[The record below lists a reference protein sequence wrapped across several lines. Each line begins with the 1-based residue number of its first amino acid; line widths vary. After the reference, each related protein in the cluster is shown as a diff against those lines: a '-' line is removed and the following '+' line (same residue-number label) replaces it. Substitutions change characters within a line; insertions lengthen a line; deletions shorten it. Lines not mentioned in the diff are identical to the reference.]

1 MIKQM
6 NLWSAVIPGD
16 GLQDVRTWFMFRL
29 SRGNDSHPSDGPE
42 PQRNRQLLFNKVTEK
57 SLEKFI
63 SDARFGHT
71 FNPFY
76 KKNPRVT
83 ENIHKQLRKYLQRTL
98 QDWAPSRWELQCKL
112 VLRDKLEE
120 AAKNSQY
127 PAWLV
132 TVCHQRRCWGT
143 SLRPTPPY
151 YLKQEACLRREL
163 KKIWQENA
171 VLARR
176 VQAGRK
182 GITQTEQR
190 SATAVE
196 GECNRRHCASV
207 SEFQMLSSSLCPPAT
222 FDDPE
227 YSPVLKQIGKG
238 DT

>member
-1 MIKQM
+1 RFSQSPGHLRSMR
-6 NLWSAVIPGD
+6 NAVDINID
-16 GLQDVRTWFMFRL
+16 KILVMQQEMFRL

-98 QDWAPSRWELQCKL
+98 QDWAPSQGELQCKL
-112 VLRDKLEE
+112 VLRDKCWPLMFV
-120 AAKNSQY
+120 S
-127 PAWLV
+127 
-132 TVCHQRRCWGT
+132 VCCR
-143 SLRPTPPY
+143 
-151 YLKQEACLRREL
+151 
-163 KKIWQENA
+163 
-171 VLARR
+171 
-176 VQAGRK
+176 
-182 GITQTEQR
+182 ITQTEQR

>member
-1 MIKQM
+1 MRKLVKQHTKLVKVHDQSS
-6 NLWSAVIPGD
+6 NATGD
-16 GLQDVRTWFMFRL
+16 LKNV
-29 SRGNDSHPSDGPE
+29 
-42 PQRNRQLLFNKVTEK
+42 
-57 SLEKFI
+57 
-63 SDARFGHT
+63 
-71 FNPFY
+71 
-76 KKNPRVT
+76 KNPRVT

-98 QDWAPSRWELQCKL
+98 QDWAPSQGELQCKL

-196 GECNRRHCASV
+196 GECNRRHCAS
-207 SEFQMLSSSLCPPAT
+207 LAASLPPST
-222 FDDPE
+222 CLGLGLNLDPT
-227 YSPVLKQIGKG
+227 PRKHI
-238 DT
+238 